1 MHKYS
6 FIILSSTSTSTSTV
20 SQTDLNDLVAD
31 AMARVDFNTVE
42 KDDNKDLYD
51 SPGNDLHVRSA

>member
-6 FIILSSTSTSTSTV
+6 FIILSSTSTSTV